1 MKVKFKLNGELVE
14 VDVPPNRTLLDVLRR
29 DLGIKSVKR
38 GCERGECGACTVLLN
53 GKPVTSCLILIPQV
67 EDAEVI
73 TLEYLHKNGKLH
85 PIQEAFIEAGAV
97 QCGFCTPGFIL
108 TAYALLMKNPE
119 PTREEVKKALSGNIC
134 RCTGYVKII
143 DAVLLAAKKL
153 KELGR

>member
-1 MKVKFKLNGELVE
+1 MVGMKVRFKLNGRPVE

-29 DLGIKSVKR
+29 DLGIRSVKR

-53 GKPVTSCLILIPQV
+53 GEPVTSCLILIPQV
-67 EDAEVI
+67 EGAEVI

-85 PIQEAFIEAGAV
+85 PIQKAFIEAGAV

-134 RCTGYVKII
+134 RCTGYVK
-143 DAVLLAAKKL
+143 
-153 KELGR
+153 